1 MNEFVFAAVFA
12 GVLLAAWG
20 LWRRRGAQDAAL
32 LPLEWRT
39 LLARR
44 LGHYPALDE
53 GLRHRFERR
62 VQQFLRDKHFYG
74 CSGLTVSAE
83 MRVLIAGMA
92 CLLVLRPEARVF
104 PHLRSVLLYPTAFWV
119 RHHEPDEIGLVYDE
133 EVLQVGESQEWGRVV
148 LSWED
153 VEAALNGDPVNVV
166 AHEFAHQLDESEG
179 APALAD
185 YGRWSAVMKQAYD
198 DLRANG
204 SSVLDDY
211 GAEGPAEFFAVA
223 TESYFQRGAELQIHH
238 PALYEL
244 LKSFYLL
251 DTARHP
257 PATPAPASP
266 AP

>member
-1 MNEFVFAAVFA
+1 MLV
-12 GVLLAAWG
+12 
-20 LWRRRGAQDAAL
+20 
-32 LPLEWRT
+32 
-39 LLARR
+39 RR
-44 LGHYPALDE
+44 LAHYPALDE
-53 GLRHRFERR
+53 SQRQRFESR
-62 VQQFLRDKHFYG
+62 VQQFLRDKRFYG

-104 PHLRSVLLYPTAFWV
+104 PQLRSVLLYPTAFWV

-179 APALAD
+179 APALPD

-204 SSVLDDY
+204 SEVLDDY

-223 TESYFQRGAELQIHH
+223 TESYFQRGAELRTQH

-244 LKSFYLL
+244 LKNYYQL
-251 DTARHP
+251 DTAQY
-257 PATPAPASP
+257 AAVTPAPASP